1 MTPRPSRRWYQR
13 LSPRSLRTRLIL
25 LVLGAV
31 LTVQAATV
39 IAISEFRRHVL
50 EDATT
55 ALMATTIQTLRAA
68 IEQIPQDQRAE
79 FVAQASQG
87 EWRFELRPIPPR
99 PPSGGWGRP
108 PHGHPGHG
116 ADAPGFTGPPD
127 RPRPPQRDMRW
138 ADDDPRPA
146 MRDFTRILNQKLG
159 PGTRVALSR
168 GPSPA
173 LFVSLSSTIP
183 ADAEAATRAWLVMSL
198 ERLDPPVRTPLLMVW
213 LGGLGVILLMVAG
226 FSWHITRPLT
236 SLAHAADRLASGQPE
251 RVAPSGPY
259 ETQALGER
267 FNAMLDALQ
276 ESESIHR
283 TLLAGLPHDLKGPLS
298 RLRLRTEM
306 LDDAAIKSG
315 IKQDVD
321 DMQHIVEQF
330 IQYVRGT
337 DRGTYYFT
345 PLDLV
350 EWTRERGR
358 AWQGAGCELIITEL
372 PDAVCPIQGDAIA
385 LGRMLDNLI
394 QNALHHAAPPIH
406 LGLRIKADHY
416 ELTVKDHGPGIHPEQ
431 REEAFIPFSRLDAA
445 RSRSGNVGLGL
456 ALVDAIAKAHH
467 GSVELRSPKEGGLEV
482 AILLPKDQGLSQ
494 EG

>member
-1 MTPRPSRRWYQR
+1 MKRPSLRVYIRR
-13 LSPRSLRTRLIL
+13 LAPRSLRTRLIL

-39 IAISEFRRHVL
+39 VALSEYRRHVL
-50 EDATT
+50 EDAST
-55 ALMATTIQTLRAA
+55 ALMATTIHTLRAA
-68 IEQIPQDQRAE
+68 IEQIPEEQRAE

-99 PPSGGWGRP
+99 PRPLAGSGWGRSP
-108 PHGHPGHG
+108 QPERH
-116 ADAPGFTGPPD
+116 
-127 RPRPPQRDMRW
+127 RPSARDMRW

-146 MRDFTRILNQKLG
+146 MRDFTRILNQRLG

-183 ADAEAATRAWLVMSL
+183 TDAEAATRAWLVMPL
-198 ERLDPPVRTPLLMVW
+198 ERLDPPVRTPLLMIW
-213 LGGLGVILLMVAG
+213 LGGLGVILLIVAG

-236 SLAHAADRLASGQPE
+236 SLAHAADRLALGEPE
-251 RVAPSGPY
+251 RVSPSGPY
-259 ETQALGER
+259 ETRALGER
-267 FNAMLDALQ
+267 FNAMLAALQ
-276 ESESIHR
+276 EAESIHR

-306 LDDAAIKSG
+306 LDDPGIKSG

-337 DRGTYYFT
+337 DRGSYHYA
-345 PLDLV
+345 PMDLV

-358 AWQGAGCELIITEL
+358 AWQGAGCDLVMTDL
-372 PDAVCPIQGDAIA
+372 PEAVCPIQGDALA
-385 LGRMLDNLI
+385 LARMLDNLI
-394 QNALHHAAPPIH
+394 QNAMHHAAPPIH
-406 LGLRIKADHY
+406 LSLRIHAQHY
-416 ELTVKDHGPGIHPEQ
+416 ELNIKDHGPGIAADQ

-456 ALVDAIAKAHH
+456 ALVDAIAKAHQ
-467 GSVELRSPKEGGLEV
+467 GTVELRSPAEGGLEV
-482 AILLPKDQGLSQ
+482 AILLPKDPSLSQ